1 MAITYNDNTA
11 IFTGNCSVE
20 EAENLAEWLK
30 NTKKT
35 KIDLAGLKHMHTAI
49 LQCILCF
56 QPEIISF
63 PADTI
68 WQEILC

>member
-1 MAITYNDNTA
+1 MAVTYNDNTA

-30 NTKKT
+30 NTKDP
-35 KIDLAGLKHMHTAI
+35 KIELAGMEHIHTAI
-49 LQCILCF
+49 LQCILYF

-63 PADTI
+63 PADKI

>member
-1 MAITYNDNTA
+1 
-11 IFTGNCSVE
+11 VE

-30 NTKKT
+30 NTKDP
-35 KIDLAGLKHMHTAI
+35 KIELAGMEHIHTAI
-49 LQCILCF
+49 LQCILYF

-63 PADTI
+63 PADKI